1 MSEGYLQ
8 STAGLL
14 GRVADDDLTGRVSLC
29 EMEAMGETP
38 HPGPGGRDRYIV
50 KAVVHASAIFSA
62 FRSPGEVLGLREV
75 VARSGLKK
83 GMCFR
88 LLYTMH
94 ECGLVE
100 KVGENQYRL
109 AFPLGGHRKFRIGYA
124 DQDRSSS
131 FSREVFDGLV
141 RACQR
146 AQVELIMVDNRRDP
160 KAAVKNAERLVREH
174 VDLAVEFQIDER
186 TAPAVASR
194 FQSAGIPLIAIDI
207 PHPGAVYFGADN
219 YAAGLMAGR
228 CLGHHAKQEWQGVAD
243 EVLLLEIS
251 RAGPLI
257 RMRVDGMLAGIREV
271 VPASDKW
278 PVTRLDA
285 KGEFRAALDSVRK
298 HLRAATSGRILVGA
312 ANDPIALGALRAFQE
327 CGRSASCTVVGQNAE
342 PEARAEMRQPGT
354 RLIGSV
360 AYFPERYGDV
370 IVRLATDVLLGKNV
384 PPAAFTTHQLITPRN
399 VDRLYPNDS
408 LLAGLAREYS

>member
-1 MSEGYLQ
+1 MRPMDE
-8 STAGLL
+8 T
-14 GRVADDDLTGRVSLC
+14 VPTPTGRS
-29 EMEAMGETP
+29 E
-38 HPGPGGRDRYIV
+38 RYIV
-50 KAVVHASAIFSA
+50 KSVVHASAIFAA

-75 VARSGLKK
+75 VSRSGLRK

-94 ECGLVE
+94 ECGLLE

-131 FSREVFDGLV
+131 FSQEVFDGLV

-160 KAAVKNAERLVREH
+160 KVAVKNAERLVREH

-186 TAPAVASR
+186 TAPLVASR
-194 FQSAGIPLIAIDI
+194 FQSAEIPLIAIDI

-219 YAAGLMAGR
+219 YAAGLMGGR
-228 CLGHHAKQEWQGVAD
+228 CLGHHAKQQWQGIAD
-243 EVLLLEIS
+243 EIVLLEIS

-257 RMRVDGMLAGIREV
+257 RMRADGMLAGIREV
-271 VPASDKW
+271 VPTSDKW
-278 PVTRLDA
+278 PVVRLDA
-285 KGEFRAALDSVRK
+285 KGEFRASLECVRK
-298 HLRAATSGRILVGA
+298 YLRGTAAKRILVGA

-327 CGRSASCTVVGQNAE
+327 CGRSAHCAVVGQNAE
-342 PEARAEMRQPGT
+342 PEARAEMRQAGT
-354 RLIGSV
+354 LFIGSV

-384 PPAAFTTHQLITPRN
+384 PPAAFTTHQLITPQN

-408 LLAGLAREYS
+408 LFPRLAREYN